1 MSDINEMNV
10 GPRWYVAHTYSGY
23 ENKVKTSLE
32 KIVENR
38 GLGNLIY
45 DIKIPVETVVEKD
58 GDTEKEVEVKVF
70 PSYVL
75 IKMIMSDESWHVVRN
90 IRGVTGFV
98 GPGSKPIPLTDAE
111 VASLGIEHEEDT
123 PAEAVTVKLAFEVGD
138 TVKIESGLLEGST
151 AVVEEIFADTSK
163 VRVTASMFGRNTS
176 IELDIKDVK
185 KA

>member
-1 MSDINEMNV
+1 
-10 GPRWYVAHTYSGY
+10 
-23 ENKVKTSLE
+23 
-32 KIVENR
+32 
-38 GLGNLIY
+38 
-45 DIKIPVETVVEKD
+45 
-58 GDTEKEVEVKVF
+58 
-70 PSYVL
+70 
-75 IKMIMSDESWHVVRN
+75 MIMSDESWHVVRN

-98 GPGSKPIPLTDAE
+98 GPVSKPIPLTDAE
-111 VASLGIEHEEDT
+111 VAALGIESEENA

-163 VRVTASMFGRNTS
+163 VRVTASMFGRSTS

>member
-1 MSDINEMNV
+1 MNEASTEA
-10 GPRWYVAHTYSGY
+10 RWYVVHTYSGY

-32 KIVENR
+32 KAIENR
-38 GLGNLIY
+38 GMSAY
-45 DIKIPVETVVEKD
+45 FFDIQIPMETVVEQD
-58 GDTEKEVEVKVF
+58 GDKEREIEDKVF

-123 PAEAVTVKLAFEVGD
+123 PSEAVTVKLAFEVGD
-138 TVKIESGLLEGST
+138 TVKIGSGLLEGST
-151 AVVEEIFADTSK
+151 AVVEEISADMGK

>member
-1 MSDINEMNV
+1 MNEASTEA
-10 GPRWYVAHTYSGY
+10 RWYVVHTYSGY

-32 KIVENR
+32 KAIENR
-38 GLGNLIY
+38 GMSHY
-45 DIKIPVETVVEKD
+45 FFDIQIPTEMVVEQD
-58 GDTEKEVEVKVF
+58 GDKTREFEDKVF

-98 GPGSKPIPLTDAE
+98 GPGSKPIPLSDAE
-111 VASLGIEHEEDT
+111 VAALGFGLNENA
-123 PAEAVTVKLAFEVGD
+123 PAEAATVKLAFEVGD
-138 TVKIESGLLEGST
+138 TVKIEGGLLEGST
-151 AVVEEIFADTSK
+151 AVVEEISADRTK

-185 KA
+185 RA

>member
-1 MSDINEMNV
+1 MNEASTQA
-10 GPRWYVAHTYSGY
+10 RWYVVHTYSGY

-32 KIVENR
+32 KAIENR
-38 GLGNLIY
+38 GMSAY
-45 DIKIPVETVVEKD
+45 FFDIQIPMETVVEQD
-58 GDTEKEVEVKVF
+58 GDKEREIEDKVF

-111 VASLGIEHEEDT
+111 VAALGIESEENT

-151 AVVEEIFADTSK
+151 AVVEEISADMSK

-176 IELDIKDVK
+176 IELDIKDVRR
-185 KA
+185 A

>member
-1 MSDINEMNV
+1 MNEASTQAK
-10 GPRWYVAHTYSGY
+10 WYVVHTYSGY

-32 KIVENR
+32 KAIENR
-38 GLGNLIY
+38 GMSAY
-45 DIKIPVETVVEKD
+45 FFDIQIPMETVVEQD
-58 GDTEKEVEVKVF
+58 GDKEREIEDKVF

-111 VASLGIEHEEDT
+111 VAALGIESEENT
-123 PAEAVTVKLAFEVGD
+123 PQEAVTVKLAFAVGD

-151 AVVEEIFADTSK
+151 AVVEEISADMSK

-176 IELDIKDVK
+176 IELDIKDVRR
-185 KA
+185 A

>member
-1 MSDINEMNV
+1 MAETAK
-10 GPRWYVAHTYSGY
+10 WYVLHTYSAY
-23 ENKVKTSLE
+23 ENTVKATIE
-32 KIVENR
+32 KTVESR
-38 GLGNLIY
+38 NLQDQILA
-45 DIKIPVETVVEKD
+45 ISIPTETV
-58 GDTEKEVEVKVF
+58 TEITESGVSKTYDRKVF
-70 PSYVL
+70 PGYVL
-75 IKMIMSDESWHVVRN
+75 VKMVYSDDTWHVIRN

-111 VASLGIEHEEDT
+111 VAALGIEAEENT

-151 AVVEEIFADTSK
+151 AVVEEISADMSK

>member
-1 MSDINEMNV
+1 MNEASTQA
-10 GPRWYVAHTYSGY
+10 RWYVVHTYSGY

-32 KIVENR
+32 KAIENR
-38 GLGNLIY
+38 GMSAY
-45 DIKIPVETVVEKD
+45 FFDIQIPMETVVEQD
-58 GDTEKEVEVKVF
+58 GDKEREIEDKVF

-111 VASLGIEHEEDT
+111 VASLGIESEENA
-123 PAEAVTVKLAFEVGD
+123 PQEAVTVKLAFEVGD
-138 TVKIESGLLEGST
+138 TVKIGSGLLEGST
-151 AVVEEIFADTSK
+151 AVVEEISADMSK
-163 VRVTASMFGRNTS
+163 VRVTASMFGRSTS